1 MPTVATMEELI
12 VFAALGL
19 GAGALVAGNALG
31 LVLVYRGTGA
41 INLATGAT
49 AALAGFVFY
58 GLRTGAYFF
67 SPLPFGP
74 ERFGVGPPW
83 ATVPAFAVTLLV
95 CAVLGL
101 ILTAIFRRLRD
112 AAPLAKI
119 VAGLGVMLVLLA
131 IIHLRFGEGSQ
142 VAPAVLPTSGTIELF
157 GTPIPV
163 NRFMLA
169 GIVIVAAAALAA
181 IYRFT
186 RFGLATRAASA
197 DETAAVL
204 AGLNPD
210 RLAMINTVTASV
222 LVGAL
227 GVLVAPIS
235 ELNVA
240 AITLAVVPALC
251 AALLARFTS
260 FGVAVAAGL
269 GMGILQSIVTYLET
283 KPWFPTANGAAWPG
297 VPALIYLVVIAI
309 ALLWRGDR
317 LPVRGYLAER
327 RLPPAPAPAHLL
339 RPALAAAVGGTVA
352 LIMLPPDLRQALI
365 FSFIGAIFCLA
376 LVVITGLVGQVSLCQ
391 LALAGIAGLMVS
403 RMSEHLGLGFPL
415 GPVIAVIA
423 ATAIGL
429 VIALSA
435 LRVRGVN
442 LAIVTLAA
450 AVAIEQFG
458 FQNVGWG
465 GGAPS
470 VVPPPHLFGINF
482 GTHASFPGWGGA
494 LPSPTFGLFVL
505 FFLIAAG
512 LMVSAIRRSAV
523 GQRMLAVR
531 SNERA
536 AEAVGIS
543 VRNTKLLAFGLSSG
557 IAGLGG
563 VLFAYNLGA
572 VDVNRF
578 GLMAG
583 LGVVALAYLGGITT
597 VSGAMIGGLLAP
609 AGLLSYLGSNYVG
622 IPVDYQLVLYGL
634 SVVLAVVFVPEGASL
649 RIRAKLG
656 TGTGAGSGSVPTRAK
671 ALLHRTGWA
680 R

>member
-1 MPTVATMEELI
+1 MEELI

-19 GAGALVAGNALG
+19 GAGALIAGNALS

-83 ATVPAFAVTLLV
+83 GTLPAFAVTLLI
-95 CAVLGL
+95 CAGLGL

-119 VAGLGVMLVLLA
+119 VASLGVMLVLLA

-142 VAPAVLPTSGTIELF
+142 IAPAVLPSSGTVTIF
-157 GTPIPV
+157 GTPIPT
-163 NRFMLA
+163 NRFLLT
-169 GIVIVAAAALAA
+169 GIVVAAAFGLTA

-210 RLAMINTVTASV
+210 RLAMVNTVAASV

-227 GVLVAPIS
+227 GILVAPIS

-240 AITLAVVPALC
+240 ALTLAVVPALG

-260 FGVAVAAGL
+260 FGVATAAAL
-269 GMGILQSIVTYLET
+269 AMGMLQSIVTYLET

-297 VPALIYLVVIAI
+297 VPALIFLLVIAV

-317 LPVRGYLAER
+317 LPVRGHLAER
-327 RLPPAPAPAHLL
+327 RLPPAPAPTLL
-339 RPALAAAVGGTVA
+339 ARPALAAAVAGAAA
-352 LIMLPPDLRQALI
+352 LIILPPDLRQALI
-365 FSFIGAIFCLA
+365 FSFIGAIFCLS

-391 LALAGIAGLMVS
+391 LSLAGVAGLMVS
-403 RMSEHLGLGFPL
+403 RMAEHLGLGFPF
-415 GPVIAVIA
+415 GPLVAVVA
-423 ATAIGL
+423 ATAVGL

-442 LAIVTLAA
+442 LAIITLAA

-458 FQNVGWG
+458 FANVGWG

-470 VVPPPHLFGINF
+470 VVSPPHLFGF
-482 GTHASFPGWGGA
+482 DLGTHASFPGWGGA
-494 LPSPTFGLFVL
+494 LPSPVFGLLAL
-505 FFLIAAG
+505 FSLIAVG
-512 LMVSAIRRSAV
+512 LTVSVIRRGTA

-557 IAGLGG
+557 IAGVGG

-572 VDVNRF
+572 VDVGRF

-597 VSGAMIGGLLAP
+597 VSGALIGGLLAP
-609 AGLLSYLGSNYVG
+609 AGLLSYLGSNYIG

-634 SVVLAVVFVPEGASL
+634 SVVLAVVFVPEGAAL
-649 RIRAKLG
+649 QIRGKLG
-656 TGTGAGSGSVPTRAK
+656 TGGGSLMTRAK
-671 ALLHRTGWA
+671 AQFPATG
-680 R
+680 